1 MNRHISPFAA
11 AALAIV
17 EEGGAIM
24 RANHARPHTVRHK
37 GRIDLVTETDFAIEA
52 FLKERLAPLTPEAA
66 FLAEESAESLDLPD
80 TCWIID
86 PVDGTTNFAHGLPLT
101 VISVAYRREGE
112 LVLGIVNAPLLGE
125 CYVAEKGKG
134 AWRNG
139 EHIAVSAVESCENAL
154 VATGF
159 PYDIASRTDEIL
171 DRLRPVLAACQ
182 GVRRCG
188 AAALDLAWTACGRF
202 DAYYEDGLKPW
213 DMAAGA
219 LLVREAGGRVTGMD
233 GSPLVIGTH
242 VLASN
247 GLLHEA
253 MKELLSKA
261 RPSGHKAAFSPL
273 AAVPG
278 ENSPT

>member
-1 MNRHISPFAA
+1 MNGQLSPFAA

-24 RANHARPHTVRHK
+24 KASHERPHTIRRK

-52 FLKERLAPLTPEAA
+52 FLKERLAALTPEAG
-66 FLAEESAESLDLPD
+66 FLAEESAESLDAPA

-101 VISVAYRREGE
+101 VVSVAYRKDGE

-125 CYVAEKGKG
+125 CYVAEKDKG

-139 EHIAVSAVESCENAL
+139 KRIGVSAVESCENAL

-159 PYDIASRTDEIL
+159 PYDVASRADEIL
-171 DRLRPVLAACQ
+171 NRLRPVLAACQ

-202 DAYYEDGLKPW
+202 DASYEDGLNPW
-213 DMAAGA
+213 DMAAGS
-219 LLVREAGGRVTGMD
+219 LLVREAGGRVTAMD
-233 GSPLVIGTH
+233 GSPLDLGGA

-247 GLLHEA
+247 GRLHGALE
-253 MKELLSKA
+253 KLI
-261 RPSGHKAAFSPL
+261 R
-273 AAVPG
+273 
-278 ENSPT
+278 

>member
-1 MNRHISPFAA
+1 MSEQLSPFAA

-24 RANHARPHTVRHK
+24 KANHEQPHTIRRK

-52 FLKERLAPLTPEAA
+52 FLKERLAALTPEAA
-66 FLAEESAESLDLPD
+66 FLAEESAESLDLPA

-101 VISVAYRREGE
+101 VVSAAYRKDGE
-112 LVLGIVNAPLLGE
+112 LTLGIVNAPLLGE
-125 CYVAEKGKG
+125 CYVAEKGRG

-139 EHIAVSAVESCENAL
+139 ERIRVSTVASCESAL

-159 PYDIASRTDEIL
+159 PYDIASRADEIL
-171 DRLRPVLAACQ
+171 NRLRPVLAACQ

-219 LLVREAGGRVTGMD
+219 LLVREAGGRVTRMD
-233 GSPLVIGTH
+233 GSPLDFGGA

-253 MKELLSKA
+253 MATLI
-261 RPSGHKAAFSPL
+261 R
-273 AAVPG
+273 
-278 ENSPT
+278 

>member
-1 MNRHISPFAA
+1 MTEPFSTLARQ
-11 AALAIV
+11 ALAVV
-17 EEGGAIM
+17 EESGAIIS
-24 RANHARPHTVRHK
+24 ANHTRPHSIRHK
-37 GRIDLVTETDFAIEA
+37 GRIDLVTETDLAVEA
-52 FLKERLAPLTPEAA
+52 FLKERLAPLAPDAA
-66 FLAEESAESLDLPD
+66 FLAEESAESLSVPP

-101 VISVAYRREGE
+101 VTSVAYRRDGE
-112 LVLGIVNAPLLGE
+112 LVLGIINAPLLGE
-125 CYVAEKGKG
+125 CYIAEKGRG

-139 EHIAVSAVESCENAL
+139 ERISVSAVDACEDAV

-159 PYDIASRTDEIL
+159 PYTIARRVDEIL

-202 DAYYEDGLKPW
+202 DAFFEDELKPW

-219 LLVREAGGRVTGMD
+219 LLVAEAGGRVTALD
-233 GSPLVIGTH
+233 GSPFDLRWS

-247 GLLHEA
+247 GKLHETIGK
-253 MKELLSKA
+253 MI
-261 RPSGHKAAFSPL
+261 
-273 AAVPG
+273 V
-278 ENSPT
+278 

>member
-1 MNRHISPFAA
+1 MNEQLSPFAA
-11 AALAIV
+11 AALSIV

-24 RANHARPHTVRHK
+24 KANHERPHTLRRK
-37 GRIDLVTETDFAIEA
+37 GRIDLVTESDFAIEA
-52 FLKERLAPLTPEAA
+52 FLKERLAVLTPEAA
-66 FLAEESAESLDLPD
+66 FLAEESAESLDLPP

-101 VISVAYRREGE
+101 VVSVAYRKDGE

-139 EHIAVSAVESCENAL
+139 ERINVSTVETCENAL

-159 PYDIASRTDEIL
+159 PYDVASRTDEIL
-171 DRLRPVLAACQ
+171 NRLRPVLATCQ

-213 DMAAGA
+213 DMAAGS

-233 GSPLVIGTH
+233 GSPLDLGEA

-247 GLLHEA
+247 GRLHEA
-253 MKELLSKA
+253 LGNLI
-261 RPSGHKAAFSPL
+261 R
-273 AAVPG
+273 
-278 ENSPT
+278 